1 MKKIFTTAAAIVA
14 LSATTAHAADDW
26 DNTTYG
32 VEMISGPLDF
42 SIDVD
47 NDGLTDVEVGYT
59 ALEYNIGEN
68 VESNVRFALS
78 TGIREEDDVAVIG
91 QYNISMMATP
101 SLLIYGT
108 AEVAYATDS
117 GFSDGDWLVEPS
129 AGAAYSITDTVAV
142 YGEVGYTWDMSN
154 DFDQLG
160 GYVEVGLPVAV
171 TDAIV
176 VTPSVSQSFGTDN
189 DVANFRLEAT
199 FMF

>member
-1 MKKIFTTAAAIVA
+1 MKKIFTTTAAIVT
-14 LSATTAHAADDW
+14 LSTTTALAADDW
-26 DNTTYG
+26 GNTTYG

-42 SIDVD
+42 SIDAD

-59 ALEYNIGEN
+59 AFEYNIGEN

-91 QYNISMMATP
+91 QYNISMMTTP

-108 AEVAYATDS
+108 AEVAYVTDS

-142 YGEVGYTWDMSN
+142 YGEVGYTWNATN

-171 TDAIV
+171 TDTI
-176 VTPSVSQSFGTDN
+176 TITSSVSHGFDTDN
-189 DVANFRLEAT
+189 DVANFRMEAT
-199 FMF
+199 FLF